1 PVRAAAHPAPRRRG
15 PRAVTLRPLV
25 LVSWSCQAAPAGFR
39 RVRRSRRAR
48 PARAVGPPTGRGA
61 LVPRLPAPH
70 GQVGA
75 GGAVVRAPASGSP
88 TGTAVRQPL
97 KIALWSTA
105 VGYGGPPG
113 WAAHPVRTDVRI
125 RAGVWGRRQGS
136 G

>member
-1 PVRAAAHPAPRRRG
+1 
-15 PRAVTLRPLV
+15 
-25 LVSWSCQAAPAGFR
+25 PAGFR

-136 G
+136 GGCARPAVARGEPGPVSPPRPVPGTAGPARG